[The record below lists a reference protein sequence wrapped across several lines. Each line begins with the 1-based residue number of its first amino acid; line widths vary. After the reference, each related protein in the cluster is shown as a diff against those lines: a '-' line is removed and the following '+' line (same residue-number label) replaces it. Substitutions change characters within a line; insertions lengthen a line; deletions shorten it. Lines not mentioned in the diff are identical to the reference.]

1 MPKSTRDKPPVERV
15 LAKAPDAETTWQAQ
29 RNLLHATLASI
40 DDAIITTDA
49 RDRITFLNPAAAA
62 LTGWTQ
68 EEAADLP
75 LDAVFRTVREG
86 EVQASENLGRPRRGS
101 ARPPALPATRY

>member
-1 MPKSTRDKPPVERV
+1 MRRVPKRPGKLNGICCTRRF
-15 LAKAPDAETTWQAQ
+15 AG
-29 RNLLHATLASI
+29 I

-49 RDRITFLNPAAAA
+49 RDHITFLNPAAAA
-62 LTGWTQ
+62 LTGWTP

-86 EVQASENLGRPRRGS
+86 DVVASENLGAS
-101 ARPPALPATRY
+101 ASRVAGDGRV